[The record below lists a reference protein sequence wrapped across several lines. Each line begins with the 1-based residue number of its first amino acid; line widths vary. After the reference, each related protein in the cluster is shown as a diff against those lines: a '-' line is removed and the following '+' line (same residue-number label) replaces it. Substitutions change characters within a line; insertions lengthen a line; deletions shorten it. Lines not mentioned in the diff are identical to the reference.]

1 MTPRLTYLTEL
12 LATSPDDSFLLFA
25 VAKEHEKAGD
35 IAQAIV
41 FYEKIRAADP
51 AYIGL
56 YYHLGKLHE
65 QRQDI
70 ESATAVFREGIAAA
84 RTAGDRHAE
93 SELRGALLSWEDLE

>member
-1 MTPRLTYLTEL
+1 MSPRLTYLTEL

-35 IAQAIV
+35 TAQAIV

-65 QRQDI
+65 QQENI
-70 ESATAVFREGIAAA
+70 ESAVAVYQQGIAAA
-84 RTAGDRHAE
+84 RAAGDGHAE
-93 SELRGALLSWEDLE
+93 SELRGALLSWEDPE

>member
-1 MTPRLTYLTEL
+1 MTPRLTYLSEL

-35 IAQAIV
+35 LAHAIV

-70 ESATAVFREGIAAA
+70 ESAVAVFRQGIAAA
-84 RTAGDRHAE
+84 RAANDGHAE
-93 SELRGALLSWEDLE
+93 SELRGALMNWEDPE